1 VAGGDGQIGNNE
13 IGIRIMANTTTSMN
27 PVNSESAS
35 VRWPIIGIL
44 SVGMIIA
51 YVSRSALSVPL
62 AMPAFIKTFHL
73 SVTDRG
79 ILNSAFFWTYAVL
92 QIPAGF
98 IVDRYGI
105 KFPYFLGFAIWCL
118 ASASTALTQSIPQL
132 ILVQVLLGVGQAV
145 VVPASYRWIRHHF
158 VEKERGLAIALY
170 MTGTKIGPA
179 IGTPLAAFLIGIY
192 DWRVMFV
199 LIGLGGLIWLIP
211 WLMFVKNDD
220 RQIEQAAVKKD
231 GTKPIPFGR
240 ILASP
245 VTWGTIVASFCY
257 MYFVYFCMTWMP
269 AYFMERRHLSLGKMG
284 LFVFFSFGGMAIV
297 ATLSGWSADLL
308 IGRGYNPVTVRKC
321 FTIAGFSI
329 ACTELIGA
337 RATSLETALLFA
349 VISLSG
355 LGLAT
360 ANYWALTQT
369 LIPGAAI
376 GRISGI
382 QNCACSFAGIVAP
395 ILTGG
400 LLQRTGNYETP
411 MMALLCVLVLGVLS
425 YLILVR
431 EKYAPTAGPAG
442 GEKKDRPEMPL
453 GAPMTAGPRNI

>member
-1 VAGGDGQIGNNE
+1 
-13 IGIRIMANTTTSMN
+13 MT
-27 PVNSESAS
+27 NSTIPLTAVKGEAPS
-35 VRWPIIGIL
+35 VRWAIIGVL
-44 SVGMIIA
+44 SLGMVIA

-62 AMPAFIKTFHL
+62 ALPEFIRAFHL
-73 SVTDRG
+73 TLTDRG
-79 ILNSAFFWTYAVL
+79 VLNSAFFWTYAVL

-98 IVDRYGI
+98 AVDRYGV

-118 ASASTALTQSIPQL
+118 ASASTALTRSIPQL
-132 ILVQVLLGVGQAV
+132 ILVQVLLGAGQAV
-145 VVPASYRWIRHHF
+145 VAPASYRWIRYHF
-158 VEKERGLAIALY
+158 VEKERGLAVALY
-170 MTGTKIGPA
+170 MTGTKMGPA
-179 IGTPLAAFLIGIY
+179 IGTPLAAWLIGMY

-199 LIGLGGLIWLIP
+199 LIGLGGMIWLAP
-211 WLMFVKNDD
+211 WLLLVKNDD
-220 RQIEQAAVKKD
+220 RQIEGAAVKRD
-231 GTKPIPFGR
+231 GTAPIPFGR
-240 ILASP
+240 IMASP
-245 VTWGTIVASFCY
+245 VIWGTITASFCY

-297 ATLSGWSADLL
+297 ATLSGWAADLL
-308 IGRGYNPVTVRKC
+308 IGRGHNPVTVRKC

-337 RATSLETALLFA
+337 QASSLETALLFA
-349 VISLSG
+349 VVSLSG

-395 ILTGG
+395 ILTGW
-400 LLQRTGNYETP
+400 LLQRTGSYEAP
-411 MMALLCVLVLGVLS
+411 MVAILIVLMIGVLS
-425 YLILVR
+425 YLFLVR
-431 EKYAPTAGPAG
+431 ERYAPKAREAV
-442 GEKKDRPEMPL
+442 R
-453 GAPMTAGPRNI
+453 

>member
-1 VAGGDGQIGNNE
+1 MKNTGGAKLADDDADSN
-13 IGIRIMANTTTSMN
+13 
-27 PVNSESAS
+27 
-35 VRWPIIGIL
+35 RWAIIGVL
-44 SVGMIIA
+44 SAGMIIA

-62 AMPAFIKTFHL
+62 ALPAFIRTFHL
-73 SVTDRG
+73 SLTDRG

-98 IVDRYGI
+98 VVDRYGI

-132 ILVQVLLGVGQAV
+132 VLVQVVLGIGQSV

-158 VEKERGLAIALY
+158 VENERGLAIALY

-179 IGTPLAAFLIGIY
+179 IGTPLAAFLIARY

-199 LIGLGGLIWLIP
+199 LIGLGGLIWLVP
-211 WLMFVKNDD
+211 WLLLAKNDD
-220 RQIEQAAVKKD
+220 RQIEQAAVRKD
-231 GTKPIPFGR
+231 GTKPIFFRR
-240 ILASP
+240 ILVSP
-245 VTWGTIVASFCY
+245 VTWGTIIASFCY

-297 ATLSGWSADLL
+297 ATLAGAGADLL
-308 IGRGYNPVTVRKC
+308 IRRGYNPVTVRKC
-321 FTIAGFSI
+321 FTIAGFSV

-349 VISLSG
+349 VVSLSG

-382 QNCACSFAGIVAP
+382 QNCACSVAGIVAP
-395 ILTGG
+395 ILTGW
-400 LLQRTGNYETP
+400 LLQKTGSYETP
-411 MMALLCVLVLGVLS
+411 MLALLCVLVLGVLS
-425 YLILVR
+425 YVFLVK
-431 EKYAPTAGPAG
+431 EKYAPTAGNGGSGNSG
-442 GEKKDRPEMPL
+442 GERVTMPL
-453 GAPMTAGPRNI
+453 GMPLTAGPAPN